1 MRGAVRPAEPEMG
14 KVHPAHD
21 VPLRFWK
28 DLSPFQSGKNRNYN
42 WPNLLENQGY
52 LSETGASIVDK
63 MLGLDM
69 VPVTRVVHLTAES
82 FNYSAIDRA
91 KSKTKVEFYH
101 SDISHN
107 TSRRQLLRESP
118 NLGRNSIDLGF
129 HPKRV
134 AYRRSF
140 RATRTPNTGSDVG
153 TTRFPKLPRF
163 AYCCTR
169 VNLL

>member
-91 KSKTKVEFYH
+91 KSKTKVEF
-101 SDISHN
+101 
-107 TSRRQLLRESP
+107 
-118 NLGRNSIDLGF
+118 
-129 HPKRV
+129 
-134 AYRRSF
+134 
-140 RATRTPNTGSDVG
+140 
-153 TTRFPKLPRF
+153 
-163 AYCCTR
+163 
-169 VNLL
+169 